1 MELIQYPQEK
11 NDKKIRDEIIAL
23 EQTVWPQEGEDACF
37 PSAPNTYVT
46 SFVLMDQE
54 RAVCHVGIRKSK
66 LHHKGKNYIAYGLSE
81 VVTHPNYQKNGL
93 ATQTIQKATEFML
106 SQHSDIIIFT
116 CAKER
121 AAFYTKCGFEPIP
134 GACFIGGTKEKPFRS
149 DELGLATMMRFVS
162 EESRACEKDFEN
174 TDIIFE
180 LGEGQLW

>member
-11 NDKKIRDEIIAL
+11 NDNKIRDEIITL
-23 EQTVWPQEGEDACF
+23 EQTAWPREGE
-37 PSAPNTYVT
+37 
-46 SFVLMDQE
+46 
-54 RAVCHVGIRKSK
+54 
-66 LHHKGKNYIAYGLSE
+66 
-81 VVTHPNYQKNGL
+81 
-93 ATQTIQKATEFML
+93 
-106 SQHSDIIIFT
+106 
-116 CAKER
+116 

-149 DELGLATMMRFVS
+149 DELGLVTMMRFVS